1 MAIYARGGR
10 GRTAG
15 GSSLSVLLAAV
26 PGLNFP
32 SVQLEGTLSPG
43 HRADD
48 RLLGQQRESRASCRV
63 GESSI
68 TFRFPPTSL
77 RATEGKDSELPG
89 RRRG

>member
-1 MAIYARGGR
+1 MHEVGEAEPQVVPLCPFCWLPCQASISLLCSWRAPSAQATEPTTGSW
-10 GRTAG
+10 
-15 GSSLSVLLAAV
+15 GSS
-26 PGLNFP
+26 
-32 SVQLEGTLSPG
+32 
-43 HRADD
+43 
-48 RLLGQQRESRASCRV
+48 ESRASCRV